1 MKNSYPT
8 IDTVHFFSDGPTT
21 QYRQKKNFYL
31 FSQIHDYGFIHA
43 TWSYF
48 EAAHGKGAADGVG
61 GAIKRTMDMKIAQG
75 TDILVSLVC
84 RNK

>member
-61 GAIKRTMDMKIAQG
+61 GAINGYENSSRHRHTRVVG
-75 TDILVSLVC
+75 VSE
-84 RNK
+84 